1 MVAVGKVY
9 LIGAGPGD
17 PELITVRG
25 KRLLALC
32 EVVIY
37 DHLVP
42 DELLIGLRNNCEKHY
57 VGKRA
62 GKHTLAQDEIN
73 QLMVKLAK
81 EGKSV
86 ARLKGGDPFIFGRGG
101 EEASYLKEHGVPFEI
116 VPGVTAGVAA
126 PAFAGIPCTDRRA
139 AQYVI
144 FATGHKADDQNSE
157 DVPWD
162 KLAQAQNGTLVIY
175 MGVKEI
181 VNTVP
186 KLMASGMP
194 GTTPAAAIQRGTY
207 PSQKVVTGTME
218 GLPQL
223 IEANNIIPPVIF
235 VIGDVVN
242 LRPQVEWLKDKPLLG
257 VRVMVT
263 RAADQ
268 AQELYLKLRDLGA
281 EVLPYP
287 TITTTENED
296 SEGWRRYTCIAAAH
310 RWLLFT
316 SENGVRYF
324 IKQYIER
331 YGDIRSL
338 SDFKIAAIG
347 EGTAKALRNNMLRP
361 DFVPSQ
367 ATVSRL
373 GEEFLNETQLHDAAV
388 VRVRGD
394 LSDNTLEDRLSE
406 FGVDCVP
413 ITVYQTTHP
422 IWPEGMKQKLFD
434 YRPHAAIFTSGSTV
448 DGLYTNLSDD
458 EVAQLMKDC
467 VIGSIGP
474 ATTQKLKERGLTVT
488 IEAKVHTVDQVVAE
502 LMDYFMKKKVS

>member
-1 MVAVGKVY
+1 MSAVGKVY

-17 PELITVRG
+17 PELITVKG

-32 EVVIY
+32 GAVIY

-42 DELLIGLRNNCEKHY
+42 DELLTSLSAECKKYY

-62 GKHTLAQDEIN
+62 GKHTLSQDEIN
-73 QLMVKLAK
+73 QLMVKLAQ
-81 EGKSV
+81 EGRTV

-139 AQYVI
+139 AQYVM
-144 FATGHKADDQNSE
+144 FATGHRAADEKSD

-162 KLAQAQNGTLVIY
+162 KLAQAANGTLVIY

-186 KLMASGMP
+186 KLIESGMP
-194 GTTPAAAIQRGTY
+194 GDTPAAAIQRGTY
-207 PSQKVVTGTME
+207 PSQKVVTGTLQE
-218 GLPQL
+218 LPQL
-223 IEANNIIPPVIF
+223 IEAQNITPPVIF
-235 VIGDVVN
+235 VIGDVVK

-257 VRVMVT
+257 TRVLVT

-268 AQELYLKLRDLGA
+268 AQELYLTLRNLGA
-281 EVLPYP
+281 EVLPCP
-287 TITTTENED
+287 TIATIESED

-310 RWLLFT
+310 RWLIFT

-324 IKQYIER
+324 VKQFIAR
-331 YGDIRSL
+331 YGDIRAL
-338 SDFKIAAIG
+338 TEFKIAAIG
-347 EGTAKALRNNMLRP
+347 EGTAKALRNNMLRA
-361 DFVPSQ
+361 DFMPSQ

-373 GEEFLNETQLHDAAV
+373 GEDFLNETQLHDAAV
-388 VRVRGD
+388 VRIRGD
-394 LSDNTLEDRLSE
+394 LSDSTLEDRLAE

-413 ITVYQTTHP
+413 ITVYRTEHP
-422 IWPEGMKQKLFD
+422 TWPEGMKEKLFD
-434 YRPHAAIFTSGSTV
+434 YPPHAAIFTSGSTV
-448 DGLYTNLSDD
+448 EGLYINLSDN
-458 EVAQLMKDC
+458 EVSQLLKEC
-467 VIGSIGP
+467 VIASIGP
-474 ATTQKLKERGLTVT
+474 STTQKVKEHGLTAA

-502 LMDYFMKKKVS
+502 LTDYFVKKKES